1 MCNFPVGS
9 RRSGA
14 SAEGLPDTVSS
25 DLPAVSLSASRRR
38 LCFALLVVAFLCNVG
53 VFFIPFMRLRI
64 GFSRTD
70 YTLMRSVEM
79 LWDAGL
85 GVLAVLVFGFSV
97 VFPFAKLATLAVVI
111 AAPRITPRHQ
121 AWLANVERAGK
132 WSMLDVYLVCLV
144 LTLTS
149 GQALVGAEP
158 RAGIPLFV
166 AAVLLSLVVGEILAV
181 AVGRHPCAPQGVPPR
196 SAGIWLALAGGALA
210 AAVSLPFLR
219 IDDWLLADRAY
230 GIATL
235 GWTLLR
241 EGSWLPGLLAW
252 SFLVAAPALQWVVA
266 WRWWRRARRGED
278 ATALWQ
284 RRGVYARWTMLDVFG
299 LALAIFLV
307 EGDYLMTTEVRW
319 GALLLVAALA
329 LRQAFDWALDR
340 AAARGC

>member
-1 MCNFPVGS
+1 M
-9 RRSGA
+9 
-14 SAEGLPDTVSS
+14 SATAAAEIV
-25 DLPAVSLSASRRR
+25 LPAAKRR
-38 LCFALLVVAFLCNVG
+38 LCTALLAVAFVCNVG
-53 VFFIPFMRLRI
+53 VFFIPFMRLRV
-64 GFSRTD
+64 GLSSDD

-79 LWDAGL
+79 LWESGL

-97 VFPFAKLATLAVVI
+97 AFPFAKLATLAVVT

-149 GQALVGAEP
+149 GQVLVGAEP

-166 AAVLLSLVVGEILAV
+166 AAVLLSLVAGEVLAA
-181 AVGRHPCAPQGVPPR
+181 AVGRHPRAPEGKPPR
-196 SAGIWLALAGGALA
+196 ATGVWLALAGLALA

-219 IDDWLLADRAY
+219 IDDWLLADRDY

-252 SFLVAAPALQWVVA
+252 GFLIAAPALQWWEA
-266 WRWWRRARRGED
+266 LRWWLRARRGEH
-278 ATALWQ
+278 AAALWA
-284 RRGVYARWTMLDVFG
+284 RRAVYARWTMLDVFG

-340 AAARGC
+340 AAARG

>member
-1 MCNFPVGS
+1 MTDTPDP
-9 RRSGA
+9 A
-14 SAEGLPDTVSS
+14 S
-25 DLPAVSLSASRRR
+25 PALSPGRRR
-38 LCFALLVVAFLCNVG
+38 LCAALLAVALACNVA

-64 GFSRTD
+64 GLSAED

-79 LWDAGL
+79 LWDSGL

-97 VFPFAKLATLAVVI
+97 VFPFAKLATLAVVT

-149 GQALVGAEP
+149 GQVLVGAEP

-166 AAVLLSLVVGEILAV
+166 AAVLLSLATGEILAA
-181 AVGRHPCAPQGVPPR
+181 AVGRHARAPRGTPPR
-196 SAGIWLALAGGALA
+196 STGAWLALAGAALVA
-210 AAVSLPFLR
+210 AASLPFLR
-219 IDDWLLADRAY
+219 IDDWLLADRSY

-241 EGSWLPGLLAW
+241 EGAWLPGALAW
-252 SFLVAAPALQWVVA
+252 AFLIVAPALQWWA
-266 WRWWRRARRGED
+266 AYRWWRRARRGED
-278 ATALWQ
+278 ASALWE
-284 RRGVYARWTMLDVFG
+284 RRAAYARWTMLDVFG

-340 AAARGC
+340 AAARGGPAGH